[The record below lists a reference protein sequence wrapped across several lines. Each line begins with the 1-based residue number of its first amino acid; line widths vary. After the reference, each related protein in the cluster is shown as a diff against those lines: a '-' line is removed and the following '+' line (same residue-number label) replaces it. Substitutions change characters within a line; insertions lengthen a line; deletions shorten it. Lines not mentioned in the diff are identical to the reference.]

1 VPDQAPK
8 ETKKRNNAFTALEI
22 AEQVYAI
29 RGWLV
34 EGNSP
39 ALIRKYCS
47 EQWGLS
53 TRVADS
59 RIMVARQEMVR
70 DIQGIDRQQFA
81 AQLVEA
87 AAEILKDAKGSRQL
101 SNALGAL
108 RLQAEILG
116 VTGRS
121 N

>member
-1 VPDQAPK
+1 M
-8 ETKKRNNAFTALEI
+8 
-22 AEQVYAI
+22 
-29 RGWLV
+29 
-34 EGNSP
+34 
-39 ALIRKYCS
+39 CS
-47 EQWGLS
+47 ENWGLTS
-53 TRVADS
+53 RVAEH
-59 RIMVARQEMVR
+59 RMHEARKAMVR

-87 AAEILKDAKGSRQL
+87 AADILKDAQNSRQL